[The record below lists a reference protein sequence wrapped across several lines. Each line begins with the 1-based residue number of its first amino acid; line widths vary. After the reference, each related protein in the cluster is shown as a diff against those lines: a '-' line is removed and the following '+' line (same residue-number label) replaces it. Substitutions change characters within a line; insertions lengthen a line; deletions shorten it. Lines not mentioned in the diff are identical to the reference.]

1 MYCIHQA
8 GINSGNT
15 QAAGFEQVTLITV
28 DDYMQSTGQISLPV
42 VIGAAVGAILGAAML
57 LVILI
62 VIIM

>member
-8 GINSGNT
+8 GIDSGNT

-28 DDYMQSTGQISLPV
+28 DDYMQQTSLPV
-42 VIGAAVGAILGAAML
+42 VIGAAVGAVLGAAIL